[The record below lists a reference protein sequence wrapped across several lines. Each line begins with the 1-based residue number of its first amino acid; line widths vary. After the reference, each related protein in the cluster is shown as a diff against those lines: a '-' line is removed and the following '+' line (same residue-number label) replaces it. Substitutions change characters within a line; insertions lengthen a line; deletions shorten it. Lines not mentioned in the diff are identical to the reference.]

1 MPGRRNALGVFT
13 YPIEIR
19 SLDGRLSERFEAL
32 VDTGATFTV
41 APASVLMR
49 LGVKAR
55 RKVKVRFA
63 NGVVVDRDLGDAP
76 VRINDATIPT
86 IVIFGD
92 EAAPVLLGAYTLEAA
107 LLAVDPVNKRLIPTE
122 ALLMASVVSRKCRHA
137 PNAL

>member
-76 VRINDATIPT
+76 VRVNDATIPT

-92 EAAPVLLGAYTLEAA
+92 GRAPASFGRSPSGAPSWRWTQSI
-107 LLAVDPVNKRLIPTE
+107 RG
-122 ALLMASVVSRKCRHA
+122 
-137 PNAL
+137 